1 MKRLLIALCCVA
13 GVSSATRSQ
22 GAPPDGIDNVVA
34 FARLYGVVRYFYP
47 ADAATAWTGTALP
60 SSACPAC
67 ARPPTRPHSRAALE
81 RLFVPLG
88 PGIAIGPSL
97 PPAPAIGAPDDSL
110 VAWRYLGAAVGQRP
124 GVYRAERT
132 NRPPPVATA
141 PSGSRVDVDV
151 IASTAVPVTG
161 DHVDVELAR
170 GLRARV
176 SLALSNE
183 DAARRPD
190 GAALSGLLAAAAR
203 VLPTRDADPDTN
215 LADVVVAWN
224 VFRHFYPYWP
234 DLTRDP
240 QVDWDAQ
247 LPRHL
252 RAAAA
257 ATTKA
262 QQREV
267 LQLLVADAH
276 DGHGGV
282 TDPSAAATRGAL
294 PIQARLIEGRITV
307 TASAA
312 PAVPVG
318 AVVTAVGG
326 QPAERWLDDRVR
338 LKSGTAQWKTELV
351 LRVMECEQGTTVDV
365 ALDDAGRP
373 RSVPLVCGPR
383 PAKPLPER
391 RPEPLA
397 ELSPGLWYVDLT
409 RATYEQIA
417 PTLPRLA
424 EARGVVF
431 DMRGYPTDAGASI
444 LPHLLDA
451 PERDRWMHVD
461 RITGPFGRVDS
472 VFDIGWNLQP
482 KAPAIA
488 ARRVFLTDGR
498 AISYAESVM
507 GYVAD
512 RKLGT
517 IVGAPTAGTNGNV
530 VLFDVPGGC
539 EIAFTGM
546 RVTRHDGTT
555 RRHLIGIAPDV
566 PLAPT
571 IDGIRRGRDE
581 LLEKAVDLIDR
592 PPSPVTPPK

>member
-13 GVSSATRSQ
+13 GVSSATHTQ
-22 GAPPDGIDNVVA
+22 GASPDGIDNVVA

-47 ADAATAWTGTALP
+47 ADAATAMDWNGFAVIGVSRVRPAQDAGALG
-60 SSACPAC
+60 
-67 ARPPTRPHSRAALE
+67 AALE
-81 RLFVPLG
+81 RLFLPLG

-97 PPAPAIGAPDDSL
+97 PAAPAIGAPDDSL
-110 VAWRYLGAAVGQRP
+110 VAWRYLGAAVGRRP
-124 GVYRAERT
+124 GMYRGERT

-141 PSGSRVDVDV
+141 PSGSRADVGV
-151 IASTAVPVTG
+151 IASTAVPTSG

-176 SLALSNE
+176 VLALSDE

-190 GAALSGLLAAAAR
+190 AAALSGLLAAAAR
-203 VLPTRDADPDTN
+203 ALPTRDADPDTN

-240 QVDWDAQ
+240 QVDWDAR
-247 LPRHL
+247 LAGHL

-267 LQLLVADAH
+267 LQRLVADAH

-282 TDPSAAATRGAL
+282 NDPSAVAARGAL

-312 PAVPVG
+312 PSVPVG
-318 AVVTAVGG
+318 AVVTAIGG

-338 LKSGTAQWKTELV
+338 LKSGTTQWKTELV
-351 LRVMECEQGTTVDV
+351 LRVIECEKGSTVDV
-365 ALDDAGRP
+365 ALDDGGPP

-383 PAKPLPER
+383 LAKPLPER

-409 RATYEQIA
+409 RATNEQIV
-417 PTLPRLA
+417 PMLPRLA

-431 DMRGYPTDAGASI
+431 DVRGYPTDAGASI

-451 PERDRWMHVD
+451 PESDR
-461 RITGPFGRVDS
+461 
-472 VFDIGWNLQP
+472 
-482 KAPAIA
+482 
-488 ARRVFLTDGR
+488 
-498 AISYAESVM
+498 
-507 GYVAD
+507 
-512 RKLGT
+512 
-517 IVGAPTAGTNGNV
+517 
-530 VLFDVPGGC
+530 
-539 EIAFTGM
+539 
-546 RVTRHDGTT
+546 
-555 RRHLIGIAPDV
+555 
-566 PLAPT
+566 
-571 IDGIRRGRDE
+571 
-581 LLEKAVDLIDR
+581 
-592 PPSPVTPPK
+592 

>member
-47 ADAATAWTGTALP
+47 ADAATAVDWNGFAVLGVSRVRPAPDAAALG
-60 SSACPAC
+60 
-67 ARPPTRPHSRAALE
+67 AALE

-151 IASTAVPVTG
+151 IASNAVPVTG

-190 GAALSGLLAAAAR
+190 AAALSGLLAAAAR

-267 LQLLVADAH
+267 LQRLVADAH

-282 TDPSAAATRGAL
+282 TDPLRRRDARRPADPGAADRRPRHRDRQRRAGGAGRCGGDGGRRPAGGALARRSRAPQVGHRAVEDRAGAARHRMREGHDRRRRARRRRTPSIGAARLRATTGEAAAGAAARAAGRALARALVRRPDARDLRADRADAAAPGGGPRRGL
-294 PIQARLIEGRITV
+294 RHARLSDRRRRLDP
-307 TASAA
+307 AA
-312 PAVPVG
+312 PAG
-318 AVVTAVGG
+318 RARARSLDARRSHHRAVRPRR
-326 QPAERWLDDRVR
+326 QRVR
-338 LKSGTAQWKTELV
+338 HRLERAAQ
-351 LRVMECEQGTTVDV
+351 G
-365 ALDDAGRP
+365 AGHR
-373 RSVPLVCGPR
+373 R
-383 PAKPLPER
+383 PA
-391 RPEPLA
+391 A
-397 ELSPGLWYVDLT
+397 CS
-409 RATYEQIA
+409 
-417 PTLPRLA
+417 
-424 EARGVVF
+424 
-431 DMRGYPTDAGASI
+431 
-444 LPHLLDA
+444 
-451 PERDRWMHVD
+451 
-461 RITGPFGRVDS
+461 
-472 VFDIGWNLQP
+472 
-482 KAPAIA
+482 
-488 ARRVFLTDGR
+488 
-498 AISYAESVM
+498 
-507 GYVAD
+507 
-512 RKLGT
+512 
-517 IVGAPTAGTNGNV
+517 
-530 VLFDVPGGC
+530 
-539 EIAFTGM
+539 
-546 RVTRHDGTT
+546 
-555 RRHLIGIAPDV
+555 
-566 PLAPT
+566 
-571 IDGIRRGRDE
+571 
-581 LLEKAVDLIDR
+581 
-592 PPSPVTPPK
+592 